1 MGKSQWVR
9 MGVDYLA
16 VFAFV
21 AVIVATRNFLLA
33 TWVLVGASAVALLV
47 GWIVERRLAPLP
59 LYSGL
64 MALVFGGLTLYF
76 HDPKF
81 VKMKMTFV
89 DASLAVAMFAG
100 LFMGKNP
107 LKALMGEALVLPN
120 QAWKTLTFRYGLFFA
135 GCAITNEIV
144 WRTLTHLYSPEI
156 SDARWGYWRL
166 IAIGLA
172 VVFAVTQT
180 PFMMKNMEQPD
191 APTPEPPDAG
201 F

>member
-1 MGKSQWVR
+1 MGKSQYVR

-16 VFAFV
+16 VVAFV
-21 AVIVATRNFLLA
+21 AVIVLTHGKGFQLA
-33 TWVLVGASAVALLV
+33 TWVLVVTSAIALLV
-47 GWIVERRLAPLP
+47 GWIVEKRLAPLP

-64 MALVFGGLTLYF
+64 MALVFGTLTLVF
-76 HDPKF
+76 HDSRF

-100 LFMGKNP
+100 LFLGKNP
-107 LKALMGEALVLPN
+107 LKALMGDALVLPD

-135 GCAITNEIV
+135 GCAVANEIV
-144 WRTLTHLYSPEI
+144 WRTQT
-156 SDARWGYWRL
+156 DAKWALWRL
-166 IAIGLA
+166 VAIGLA
-172 VVFAVTQT
+172 VVFALTQT
-180 PFMMKNMEQPD
+180 PFMMKNMEEPD

>member
-1 MGKSQWVR
+1 

-16 VFAFV
+16 VVAFV
-21 AVIVATRNFLLA
+21 GVIVVTHGKGFQLA
-33 TWVLVGASAVALLV
+33 TWVLVVASAIALLT

-64 MALVFGGLTLYF
+64 MALVFGTLTLIF
-76 HDPKF
+76 HDSSF

-100 LFMGKNP
+100 LFLGKNP
-107 LKALMGEALVLPN
+107 LKALMGESLVLPDH
-120 QAWKTLTFRYGLFFA
+120 AWKTLTFRYGLFFA
-135 GCAITNEIV
+135 GCALANEVI
-144 WRTLTHLYSPEI
+144 WRSFKHMYSPAIADE
-156 SDARWGYWRL
+156 RWGIWRL
-166 IAIGLA
+166 VVIGLA
-172 VVFAVTQT
+172 FVFAISQT

-191 APTPEPPDAG
+191 AKAPEPPDPG